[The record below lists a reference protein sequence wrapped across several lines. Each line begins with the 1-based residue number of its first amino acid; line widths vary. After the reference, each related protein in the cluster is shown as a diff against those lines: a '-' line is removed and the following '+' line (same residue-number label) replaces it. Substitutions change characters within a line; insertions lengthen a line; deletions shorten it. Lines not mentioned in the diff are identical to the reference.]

1 MDIGISHS
9 KGSPVMPLDFG
20 KLAATISLASEALA
34 AAAEALA
41 EAAGAMS
48 AASST
53 FNSPKDISK
62 SPIIVNSAASTP
74 ESLTSEKDETITGE
88 SKDSP
93 SQVAQHTSVASQTT
107 YRFDRGISA
116 TSGPPPMPP
125 IASPSGEK
133 ELPPVQSSSGAR
145 TSYPFPQSVP
155 KVISSF
161 TDATLERETNNKHT
175 DDGRHPSPVVPIPD
189 SQPQMALTQASEKS
203 RAHPELDALQLLEVM
218 RSYPSF
224 PPGKNYIHLDQ
235 PSDALAFIAYMALQA
250 RRVVCMVPTSL
261 PNAHVQILKSLTHA
275 NVYYVN
281 GSCDYTNY
289 LTTRTKT
296 DLTSYDILLTP
307 CTNYLSNYRWMQESC
322 PDCILH
328 WTRPA
333 NVYSVTTRQVVDCLR
348 GTFRACVMVVGEK
361 SFDKDLH
368 GVAPYPKAILE
379 RCSQTGSPLQ
389 LLRNIASQLLS
400 ETPVNPAPPRSLIPP
415 PPPPLLQPPTS
426 QANVVPL
433 RPGNYYVILDQASDV
448 DIIPVIAYIA
458 LNTKKVICYTTEDVN
473 RYHSLIKSI
482 ADLNTI
488 VSPSKGKKLKG
499 AFSRLKSEK
508 SGVLLRN
515 NIGSEWN
522 LFWTKSLADAAI
534 YCGVPSDLQYCK

>member
-1 MDIGISHS
+1 
-9 KGSPVMPLDFG
+9 MPLDFG

-107 YRFDRGISA
+107 YRFDRSISA

-133 ELPPVQSSSGAR
+133 ELPPVQLSSGAR

-175 DDGRHPSPVVPIPD
+175 NDGRHPSPVVPIPD
-189 SQPQMALTQASEKS
+189 QPQMALTQASEKS

-261 PNAHVQILKSLTHA
+261 PNAHVQIL
-275 NVYYVN
+275 
-281 GSCDYTNY
+281 
-289 LTTRTKT
+289 
-296 DLTSYDILLTP
+296 
-307 CTNYLSNYRWMQESC
+307 
-322 PDCILH
+322 
-328 WTRPA
+328 
-333 NVYSVTTRQVVDCLR
+333 
-348 GTFRACVMVVGEK
+348 
-361 SFDKDLH
+361 
-368 GVAPYPKAILE
+368 
-379 RCSQTGSPLQ
+379 
-389 LLRNIASQLLS
+389 LRNIASQLLS

-426 QANVVPL
+426 QSVA
-433 RPGNYYVILDQASDV
+433 
-448 DIIPVIAYIA
+448 
-458 LNTKKVICYTTEDVN
+458 
-473 RYHSLIKSI
+473 
-482 ADLNTI
+482 
-488 VSPSKGKKLKG
+488 
-499 AFSRLKSEK
+499 
-508 SGVLLRN
+508 
-515 NIGSEWN
+515 
-522 LFWTKSLADAAI
+522 
-534 YCGVPSDLQYCK
+534 